1 MTTTSI
7 SISPVVALEE
17 ERAMTASLR
26 NRNLILAQ
34 SVADLKQHVADLLEQ
49 IAALSAPKEEPA

>member
-34 SVADLKQHVADLLEQ
+34 SVADLKQHVADLLQQ

>member
-34 SVADLKQHVADLLEQ
+34 SVADLRQHVAELLEQ
-49 IAALSAPKEEPA
+49 IAALSAAKKETV